1 MVTIPSWKNKKQGNS
16 WLGLTIQPV
25 VTIQQTIL
33 TSRLQYNESYKNN
46 KTFLF
51 DNCTELLLQK

>member
-1 MVTIPSWKNKKQGNS
+1 MTKKVEFVPNNLSTIHVTKICH
-16 WLGLTIQPV
+16 
-25 VTIQQTIL
+25 QQTIL